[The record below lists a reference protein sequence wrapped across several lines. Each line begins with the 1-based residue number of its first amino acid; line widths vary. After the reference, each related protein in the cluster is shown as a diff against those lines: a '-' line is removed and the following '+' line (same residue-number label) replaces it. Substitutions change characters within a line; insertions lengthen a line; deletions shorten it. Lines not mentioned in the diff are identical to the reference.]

1 MNRKHLRVLEP
12 GENPYAKTRPLE
24 TGDGGG
30 NDSDMRERLAKL
42 EAILPSLASKGD
54 IGELRADF
62 ERGQKEN
69 RAWMLATVLAL
80 FAGIL
85 GAGGLVLTA
94 LKPSNSAASQAAP
107 AAPAPQPIIIQIPPQ
122 LQPEVPA
129 PAPAAAATQEASP
142 TSKH

>member
-1 MNRKHLRVLEP
+1 MASREKGHLVPVNDNFTVPPKSTVEK
-12 GENPYAKTRPLE
+12 G
-24 TGDGGG
+24 GGGG
-30 NDSDMRERLAKL
+30 NDEGMRERLARL

-85 GAGGLVLTA
+85 GAGGLVLSA
-94 LKPSNSAASQAAP
+94 LKTGNSSPAPSPVSAP
-107 AAPAPQPIIIQIPPQ
+107 AVPQPIIIQIPPQ
-122 LQPEVPA
+122 TQAAA
-129 PAPAAAATQEASP
+129 PAPPPLAPAKP
-142 TSKH
+142 